1 MVDTTQDPLRTF
13 MSMAEDLRSNVDSMI
28 SQGTKSIQAS
38 LPALPG
44 FPGGGKA
51 PTGSKGIGDIL
62 SRLPKIP
69 NLPALPGTEAAET
82 KKTTTTSRPSMAGR
96 PTTPAGE
103 GYKLRNAFQATGYR
117 LRA

>member
-1 MVDTTQDPLRTF
+1 MVDTAQDPLRTF
-13 MSMAEDLRSNVDSMI
+13 MSMADDLRANVDSMI

-44 FPGGGKA
+44 FPGGKT
-51 PTGSKGIGDIL
+51 PVGSKGIGDIL

-69 NLPALPGTEAAET
+69 SLPALPGTEAAET
-82 KKTTTTSRPSMAGR
+82 KRTTAPTPTPRPMPPTS
-96 PTTPAGE
+96 E
-103 GYKLRNAFQATGYR
+103 GYRLRNAFVTTGYQ